1 MNEECLI
8 IRDLIPD
15 CAQGLVSG
23 SSRQAIEEHIPNC
36 RKCARKWLVVSKG
49 NPFPEPAAPAVIEE
63 RLSKAGKRCRKLHS
77 IRFLCRAA
85 VIAALVIGLLFIF
98 SVSPLAEKIKDTYW
112 YENYYMSASAE
123 SASETAPD
131 GLTEIC
137 RL

>member
-15 CAQGLVSG
+15 CAQGLVSET
-23 SSRQAIEEHIPNC
+23 SRQAIMEHIPTC
-36 RKCARKWLVVSKG
+36 KKCARKWLVVSKG
-49 NPFPEPAAPAVIEE
+49 NPFPDAAAPAVTEE
-63 RLSKAGKRCRKLHS
+63 RLRKAGKRCRKLHS

-85 VIAALVIGLLFIF
+85 VIAALVIGLLFIY

-112 YENYYMSASAE
+112 YENNYMSASAG
-123 SASETAPD
+123 SLSEAAPD
-131 GLTEIC
+131 GLPEAC